1 MVIVGLTS
9 VYKSTSTF
17 QRAAQGF
24 YDWSGVVSTAAETDA
39 DVGLPVTVLPKLP
52 ETFTL
57 HDSEDERTYFTKRK
71 DGVSCFT
78 AGTLLNESFVFN
90 SACNCRSGFYGT
102 DCGIP
107 ESVWETACPSLPE
120 KCSELKVR
128 EKPRRLIH
136 GINLNHELEFFEMRL
151 EEVGDV
157 VDVFIVGES
166 NITAGGDPSP
176 LYLLPQLRQGFM
188 SHFQH
193 KILHVFIDHFPQKGY
208 TDGWFA
214 DTFIRDYMGQ
224 EGLKRIQGIYLFRKI
239 NIE

>member
-1 MVIVGLTS
+1 L
-9 VYKSTSTF
+9 
-17 QRAAQGF
+17 Q
-24 YDWSGVVSTAAETDA
+24 
-39 DVGLPVTVLPKLP
+39 VTVLPKLP

-57 HDSEDERTYFTKRK
+57 QDPENERTYFTKRK
-71 DGVSCFT
+71 DGVHCFT
-78 AGTLLNESFVFN
+78 AGTLLLNESFN
-90 SACNCRSGFYGT
+90 STCKCRQGFYGT

-120 KCSELKVR
+120 KCSELKIR

-136 GINLNHELEFFEMRL
+136 GINVNHELEFFEMRL

-166 NITAGGDPSP
+166 NITAGGDPSQ
-176 LYLLPQLRQGFM
+176 LYLLPKLRQGFM

-193 KILHVFIDHFPQKGY
+193 KILHVFIDHFPEKGY

-214 DTFIRDYMGQ
+214 QTFIRDYMGQ
-224 EGLKRIQGIYLFRKI
+224 EGLKRIKGI
-239 NIE
+239 